1 MGFRK
6 DSYAT
11 VWEVTP
17 KTNGITQLRISIS
30 RKDRET
36 GEYETDFS
44 GFVSVIGT
52 GEAQKAAKLKERDRI
67 KLGDVDVST
76 FYSKEKQVTY
86 YNFKVFNFELAD
98 APRVAT
104 DDDTSINKVLDGD
117 VDEDDLPF

>member
-6 DSYAT
+6 DSHAT

-98 APRVAT
+98 APKQYVE
-104 DDDTSINKVLDGD
+104 DDTSINKAMEGD
-117 VDEDDLPF
+117 VAEDDLPY